1 MSAAR
6 ALNVIHIA
14 EFNTTSDVDRNAD
27 MRRAI
32 RRRVLKGAIVAFN
45 NRHCTVAC
53 TVRDISATGAR
64 LRSDG
69 SVNMPDT
76 FELLIELDGV
86 EADCEVVWRK
96 GNEVGVRFK
105 GAPRR
110 TIPKRRQALSVSLPD
125 RGGSLRRNRRPVDET
140 ER

>member
-6 ALNVIHIA
+6 ALNVIHISGFA
-14 EFNTTSDVDRNAD
+14 TSDDAQRSGD
-27 MRRAI
+27 MRRAV

-69 SVNMPDT
+69 SINIPDT

-140 ER
+140 